1 MADKTNNI
9 IYRIEVDSKSGK
21 LNIDGVTK
29 SFEQADKAFLKLQK
43 DVAKG
48 IPNATKNVKNLGDA
62 TGSAT
67 SATME
72 LSRVISDAPYGIRG
86 MANNITQL
94 VSQLGTA
101 STKAGGLGGALK
113 LMGKQLM
120 GPLGIVFAIT
130 AAVSALDFFFGAA
143 TKASSSASDYAESL
157 VSLTKTMDDLK
168 ISQEDIN
175 DKIED
180 YIVLSDLK
188 NKLDKSQEKSTE
200 RLKEIEED
208 LASFRENN
216 AKKQKKLLLDMTVAE
231 YEALSEEEKIAHRRA
246 TKSVDFDKRFK
257 QLKKDIKEEGA
268 LEDEK
273 RLIISQSIDIQKE
286 YNDAKKKFN
295 AAEEGTLQA
304 LKNAKKEKE
313 KERELLSK
321 TSEEYKRLTVAIDEY
336 QKKIEDIEGKK
347 TKGGSKAKKIS
358 PFKTPDELDIDIKN
372 ADNAL
377 LRYDKQ
383 LQDARLKKE
392 LNDKLSEA
400 TSEEERRKI
409 REAYQLDR
417 LRNQLD
423 SEKKMLELKLSTEK
437 AVVKA
442 KTKDHVDELKRKY
455 TEFITELGYKEKLK
469 QISKEDAD
477 KLRGEASGTLFDSLV
492 QANNEE
498 IKSIKEVEDKYT
510 SLILKLQE
518 LGIVRKDALI
528 SGFGGSDSGEESSLT
543 KMEKF
548 AEKFNAISSSVTSF
562 MNGEF
567 DRQMTIEQNKT
578 NALNNELRERLNNE
592 NLSADERKNIQLKI
606 ARNDEALR
614 KKQEKIE
621 KKRFRMNKAAQI
633 AGALS

>member
-9 IYRIEVDSKSGK
+9 IYRIEVDSNSGK
-21 LNIDGVTK
+21 LNIDGVTR

-43 DVAKG
+43 DVSKG
-48 IPNATKNVKNLGDA
+48 IPNATKNVQNLGDA

-157 VSLTKTMDDLK
+157 VSLRKTMDDLK

-180 YIVLSDLK
+180 YIILSDLK
-188 NKLDKSQEKSTE
+188 NKLDKSQEESTE

-208 LASFRENN
+208 LVSAREDN

-246 TKSVDFDKRFK
+246 TKSVDFDNKFK
-257 QLKKDIKEEGA
+257 QLKKNIKEEAA
-268 LEDEK
+268 LETEK
-273 RLIISQSIDIQKE
+273 RLIISESIDIQKS

-321 TSEEYKRLTVAIDEY
+321 TSEDYKRLTIDIDEY
-336 QKKIEDIEGKK
+336 QKKIEEIEGKK
-347 TKGGSKAKKIS
+347 KKEKRDKVEYFDIKGIAEGRGKILAEIMKTDEKIALLSAKDKKIRLIIQRD
-358 PFKTPDELDIDIKN
+358 FH
-372 ADNAL
+372 
-377 LRYDKQ
+377 LR
-383 LQDARLKKE
+383 RLMG
-392 LNDKLSEA
+392 A
-400 TSEEERRKI
+400 
-409 REAYQLDR
+409 
-417 LRNQLD
+417 
-423 SEKKMLELKLSTEK
+423 
-437 AVVKA
+437 
-442 KTKDHVDELKRKY
+442 H
-455 TEFITELGYKEKLK
+455 G
-469 QISKEDAD
+469 
-477 KLRGEASGTLFDSLV
+477 
-492 QANNEE
+492 AN
-498 IKSIKEVEDKYT
+498 
-510 SLILKLQE
+510 
-518 LGIVRKDALI
+518 
-528 SGFGGSDSGEESSLT
+528 
-543 KMEKF
+543 
-548 AEKFNAISSSVTSF
+548 
-562 MNGEF
+562 
-567 DRQMTIEQNKT
+567 
-578 NALNNELRERLNNE
+578 
-592 NLSADERKNIQLKI
+592 
-606 ARNDEALR
+606 
-614 KKQEKIE
+614 
-621 KKRFRMNKAAQI
+621 
-633 AGALS
+633 